1 MSVCLTVCLSVRFC
15 PIALRCK
22 RDVRREHRGDGAL
35 LSLGLRAD
43 IARLHM
49 IMNFHVLL
57 SCGCVIRLAR
67 NGSCVNHMAFDR
79 LCHFCCFQPML
90 QFYHTDAVHRRDCH
104 VWWAWGAWSVLSFPI
119 EANDHL
125 PEVMHRRHDQVLEK
139 AKPVPLVQ
147 ACDRRMVL

>member
-1 MSVCLTVCLSVRFC
+1 MSFC

-22 RDVRREHRGDGAL
+22 RDVRREHRGDDAL

-57 SCGCVIRLAR
+57 SCGCVIRLAHD
-67 NGSCVNHMAFDR
+67 NEFPCMNHIAFNR

-90 QFYHTDAVHRRDCH
+90 QLYHTDAVHRRDCH
-104 VWWAWGAWSVLSFPI
+104 VWWVWSACFVLSFPI
-119 EANDHL
+119 EAKDHP
-125 PEVMHRRHDQVLEK
+125 PEVMHRRHEQLVEK
-139 AKPVPLVQ
+139 ASPVPFVQ
-147 ACDRRMVL
+147 ACNRRTVL